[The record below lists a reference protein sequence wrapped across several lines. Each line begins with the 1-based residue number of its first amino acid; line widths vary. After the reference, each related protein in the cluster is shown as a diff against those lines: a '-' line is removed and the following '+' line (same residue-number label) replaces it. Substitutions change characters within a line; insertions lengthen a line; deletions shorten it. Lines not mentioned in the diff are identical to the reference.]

1 MVSLPVDNANP
12 TRKFER
18 NSIMSRKLFIS
29 ALLAAMIFT
38 IGCDEQNISQDPRYM
53 VSPAQASIATTKGF
67 AVPGATEVDLVEHL
81 AETRQTYR
89 ESVERLVKYYRS
101 SGDAEKLQR
110 AKHELSAIDEVP
122 KYAYL
127 MTAEGL
133 PSNLMATSDI
143 EEANILFNEAM
154 RLYKEAGGLLIITDE
169 GKLRGALNKFNQLIK
184 TYQSSNKI
192 DDAAYRAGRIYEH
205 FQDWQV
211 AAVYYQRC
219 FQWNDV
225 TQYPA
230 RFRAGFILDQR
241 LRMRKEAL
249 TLYQLAV
256 ERESRYTANTE
267 FANRRILEMT
277 KVTPTPPARRRPE
290 VAPAPLPGNM
300 P

>member
-29 ALLAAMIFT
+29 ALLVAIIFI
-38 IGCDEQNISQDPRYM
+38 IGCDEPNVSQDPRYM
-53 VSPAQASIATTKGF
+53 VSPAQSSIATTQGF

-110 AKHELSAIDEVP
+110 AKHELTAVDEVP

-133 PSNLMATSDI
+133 PANLMATSDI

-154 RLYKEAGGLLIITDE
+154 RLYKEAGGFLIITDE

-267 FANRRILEMT
+267 FAHRRILEMT

-290 VAPAPLPGNM
+290 VAPAPLLGNM